1 MIINDH
7 RIQFDIWDTA
17 GQEKFRSIVKIYYQ
31 KANAA
36 LIVFDVTNRESFEK
50 AVRWIDEVRD
60 CCDEEI
66 KIGLIGNK
74 SDLGEEWEVS

>member
-1 MIINDH
+1 MMINGQKV
-7 RIQFDIWDTA
+7 QFDIWDTA

-36 LIVFDVTNRESFEK
+36 IIVFDVTKRETYEK

-60 CCDEEI
+60 HCDEDI
-66 KIGLIGNK
+66 
-74 SDLGEEWEVS
+74 